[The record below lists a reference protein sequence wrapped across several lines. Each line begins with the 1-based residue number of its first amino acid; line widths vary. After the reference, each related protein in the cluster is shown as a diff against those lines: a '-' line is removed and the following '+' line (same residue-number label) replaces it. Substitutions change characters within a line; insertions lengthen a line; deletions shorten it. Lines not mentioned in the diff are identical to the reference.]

1 MKIALGQIN
10 TTVGDITGNTDKM
23 LDFANRAKDAGADL
37 IVFPELA
44 VAGYPPMDLLL
55 KDSFIQANLDG
66 LQKLK
71 ERLPIAAVV
80 GFVEVNHGKGRHLF
94 NACAFI
100 ESGAIKFVQHK
111 TLLPTYDVFDEDR
124 YFQPAAQHTPIQFGD
139 VSIGLSICEDI
150 WTRGDILENLSYQ
163 VDPLQLLSEKKPE
176 LLINISASPFAVGKE
191 HVRLELVKEQT
202 RRHNLPMIYVNSVGG
217 NDQLIFDG
225 RSFVMN
231 EKGQLVAMAKAFEED
246 LIFVDVE
253 QKQTAEEKS
262 AKAKETEAKIAPGRG
277 KKEGALTFRGTVTE
291 FSADRTVNTLAALVL
306 GTRDYM
312 RKCGFKRAVIGLS
325 GGIDSAVTA
334 AIAVKAV
341 GKENV
346 MGIAMPSPFSSQHS
360 IDDARELA
368 ENLGIEFHIVPI
380 EPAMKAYDTML
391 APLFQ
396 GRESDVTEENIQ
408 ARVRGAI
415 LMAASNKFGHLVLAT
430 GNKSELA
437 VGYCTLYGDM
447 CGGLAVISDLPK
459 MMVYDVARYIN
470 EEAGKP
476 VIPVSTIDKPPS
488 AELRPNQLD
497 QDSLPP
503 YVILDGILYAYVEQ
517 RRKPDEIIRLGYR
530 PEVVQDVIN
539 RIDRNE
545 YKRKQAEPGLKVS
558 SRAFGMG
565 WRMPIAQRFQEKAT
579 ASTGSG
585 ASGSP

>member
-23 LDFANRAKDAGADL
+23 LDFANRAQDAGADL

-71 ERLPIAAVV
+71 ERLKIAAVV

-100 ESGAIKFVQHK
+100 EKGAIKFVQHK

-139 VSIGLSICEDI
+139 FSIGLSICEDI
-150 WTRGDILENLSYQ
+150 WTRGDILEKMSYQ

-176 LLINISASPFAVGKE
+176 LLINISASPFAVGKD
-191 HVRLELVKEQT
+191 HIRLELVKDQT

-231 EKGQLVAMAKAFEED
+231 EKGELIAMAKAFEED

-253 QKQTAEEKS
+253 QKETPKS
-262 AKAKETEAKIAPGRG
+262 AKTRQTEAKIAPGRV
-277 KKEGALTFRGTVTE
+277 KKEGALTFRGTVEE
-291 FSADRTVNTLAALVL
+291 FSHDRTVNTLAALVL

-391 APLFQ
+391 APLFH

-545 YKRKQAEPGLKVS
+545 YKRKQAAPGLKVS